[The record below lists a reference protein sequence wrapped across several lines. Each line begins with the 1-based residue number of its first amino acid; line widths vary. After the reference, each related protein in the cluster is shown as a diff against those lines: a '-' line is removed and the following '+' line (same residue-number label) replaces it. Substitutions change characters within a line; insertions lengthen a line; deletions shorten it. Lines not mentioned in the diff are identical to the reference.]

1 MKTSFHAHF
10 FFAIVIGLTSAGC
23 ALFDRPNTTSQV
35 TGPEVRDVPQAARDT
50 GVLRHRLLVLPF
62 LSEKADRSSTLG
74 EEARRVVVREL
85 MKTGQFVIVSPEDFT
100 SDLKKYITPEGDYDL
115 TAISRLAA
123 SMGVAAVLEGKILD
137 LRARRVGDSVGI
149 IREIKAQVE
158 SDVRLRMFAGKNG
171 KEILNEVRSSKI
183 ESSSTR
189 IAERAMS
196 DRFLAEDPTLVRQS
210 VRSAVY
216 AAIPQIIK
224 AVEKLSW
231 EGRVAM
237 ISGERVYLNAGRLSG
252 LQIGD
257 ILKVLEDG
265 EEVYDPE
272 TGRFIGKAPG
282 RMKGTVEV
290 VSYFGKDG
298 AIGVVHSGS
307 GFKENDLVELY

>member
-1 MKTSFHAHF
+1 MIKIFVGTLVSLL
-10 FFAIVIGLTSAGC
+10 LTNC
-23 ALFDRPNTTSQV
+23 ALFERPSTTLQV
-35 TGPEVRDVPQAARDT
+35 TGPEVRDVPAAARDT
-50 GVLRHRLLVLPF
+50 GGLRHRLLVLPF
-62 LSEKADRSSTLG
+62 LSEQPDRPSSLG

-115 TAISRLAA
+115 AALSRLAA
-123 SMGVAAVLEGKILD
+123 SMGVAAVLEGKVLD
-137 LRARRVGDSVGI
+137 MRARRVGDSVGI

-158 SDVRLRMFAGKNG
+158 SDVRLRMYAGKNG

-196 DRFLAEDPTLVRQS
+196 DRYLAEDPTLVRQS
-210 VRSAVY
+210 VRAAVY

-265 EEVYDPE
+265 DEVYDPE